1 MLAAVAAGCASGD
14 DASPSTSSVTV
25 LPTQSTVT
33 VTASTTTPTRPP
45 IDTTSTTL
53 TGPPHLEVLD
63 PVHGATVTTRHYTFT
78 GFTDPGCTVSVG
90 GQYDAAVQPN
100 GAWALELVLNPGG
113 NTTTLTAA
121 DPESGL
127 ETAVTTHISYEP
139 PLTLR
144 PDGLGELEFRYTP
157 EEEAVRYLVDVLGH
171 PDADQQ
177 RSDDCYER
185 VLTWTWAGLE
195 AWITDDG
202 GHGPAG
208 ASYACSR
215 PPSFTNWRVV
225 ASEAG
230 LRLQTPEGI
239 GVGGSAREMCDIYGQ
254 ECTGQWPIVDFDPD
268 FFPYDAS
275 RAGIRFEFDRPGE
288 DPTARIVSMEVVHG
302 GGFSGNPGGLSD
314 DYEVAVER
322 LQYRAQLIGTWDGT
336 VTTPWTPP
344 YAITLDLGFD
354 RYAGANHDK
363 VAPAALYFGTDE
375 DCGDSCWT
383 HRRWEVREVVD
394 GVGVG
399 WMAILLEPGP
409 DDVWAEAGLDNIRLS
424 EDGTH
429 LEFDLW
435 RPYELDGEPGPI
447 HFTGTRTN
455 K

>member
-1 MLAAVAAGCASGD
+1 
-14 DASPSTSSVTV
+14 
-25 LPTQSTVT
+25 
-33 VTASTTTPTRPP
+33 
-45 IDTTSTTL
+45 
-53 TGPPHLEVLD
+53 
-63 PVHGATVTTRHYTFT
+63 
-78 GFTDPGCTVSVG
+78 
-90 GQYDAAVQPN
+90 
-100 GAWALELVLNPGG
+100 
-113 NTTTLTAA
+113 
-121 DPESGL
+121 
-127 ETAVTTHISYEP
+127 
-139 PLTLR
+139 
-144 PDGLGELEFRYTP
+144 
-157 EEEAVRYLVDVLGH
+157 
-171 PDADQQ
+171 
-177 RSDDCYER
+177 
-185 VLTWTWAGLE
+185 
-195 AWITDDG
+195 
-202 GHGPAG
+202 
-208 ASYACSR
+208 
-215 PPSFTNWRVV
+215 
-225 ASEAG
+225 
-230 LRLQTPEGI
+230 
-239 GVGGSAREMCDIYGQ
+239 
-254 ECTGQWPIVDFDPD
+254 
-268 FFPYDAS
+268 
-275 RAGIRFEFDRPGE
+275 
-288 DPTARIVSMEVVHG
+288 MEVVHG